1 MGPTP
6 KVSRGIDAEA
16 SSRPKRRAREGSM
29 RPEGSGRRLVRGMR
43 ASLSRSRTM
52 FSTLAAATTI
62 AVPATVSRASEAG
75 TRTGASQR
83 PVAAVKT
90 TDAVIRGL
98 VSSRYALP
106 AEMAS
111 RGRIGVPLRE
121 VRLVRLV
128 KDTAGGEAAGLAAQA
143 PGETFDADDEHECDH
158 RLHRQINRPPHGC
171 HTNSRNVVLRFV
183 RMALQQLSQVR
194 SPKSWTMAAECSS
207 TSLVVTTPAIMI
219 AASLPGSR
227 SRAHAN
233 RHGAQKRASADGA
246 AVERCRMSGW
256 SAGPSDTDRA
266 GLTLSGLTRVWPPAA
281 LSRSARESST
291 SDDLHRSP
299 SRTSVGTAGTL
310 LALSIE
316 QTARFIHTKG
326 SISRALVDDCKEI
339 AKGSKLN
346 GSVGQV
352 LMLSAWFHDA
362 AFAVNGGGREKSIE
376 IARAFLAR
384 QGQPESLA
392 DAVAGCLKALDEDGP
407 GGDLARDVLHDALLA
422 PLASKRYLE
431 EAELLRLEEE
441 RRTGKSWSDVD
452 WTRSLIEQLEQSS
465 YRTRWAQ
472 LEYENGR
479 AKNLVR
485 LNKLLRKQ

>member
-1 MGPTP
+1 MAASAAGMGPTP

-29 RPEGSGRRLVRGMR
+29 RPEGNGRRLVRGMR
-43 ASLSRSRTM
+43 ASLSRSRNM
-52 FSTLAAATTI
+52 FSTLAAATTS
-62 AVPATVSRASEAG
+62 AVPASVSRTREAG

-83 PVAAVKT
+83 PAAAVKT
-90 TDAVIRGL
+90 TDPVMRGL

-106 AEMAS
+106 AGMALRS
-111 RGRIGVPLRE
+111 RIGVPLRE

-158 RLHRQINRPPHGC
+158 RLHRQIDRPPHGC
-171 HTNSRNVVLRFV
+171 HTNSRNVVLRLV

-194 SPKSWTMAAECSS
+194 RPKSWTMAAECSS
-207 TSLVVTTPAIMI
+207 TSLVVTTPAIMM

-233 RHGAQKRASADGA
+233 RHGARKRASADGA

-256 SAGPSDTDRA
+256 SAGTSDTDRA
-266 GLTLSGLTRVWPPAA
+266 RLTLSGLIQFWPPAA

-316 QTARFIHTKG
+316 QH
-326 SISRALVDDCKEI
+326 
-339 AKGSKLN
+339 
-346 GSVGQV
+346 
-352 LMLSAWFHDA
+352 SAFHPYERLDHA
-362 AFAVNGGGREKSIE
+362 IPPITLRSPPGPRGLL
-376 IARAFLAR
+376 ARAAT
-384 QGQPESLA
+384 SHSA
-392 DAVAGCLKALDEDGP
+392 SDASDRGSASAG
-407 GGDLARDVLHDALLA
+407 
-422 PLASKRYLE
+422 
-431 EAELLRLEEE
+431 
-441 RRTGKSWSDVD
+441 
-452 WTRSLIEQLEQSS
+452 TRSSA
-465 YRTRWAQ
+465 RRGA
-472 LEYENGR
+472 
-479 AKNLVR
+479 APA
-485 LNKLLRKQ
+485 